1 MFPPKQVNCESSNYS
16 ANFFKYTI
24 FEITFDIITV
34 FIIFL
39 IFFMI
44 YGMYSSSV
52 FSMFLNEDVVDIKKP
67 DGICLLTFVVDEFSS
82 LVLHPST
89 FFH

>member
-1 MFPPKQVNCESSNYS
+1 
-16 ANFFKYTI
+16 
-24 FEITFDIITV
+24 
-34 FIIFL
+34 
-39 IFFMI
+39 MI

-82 LVLHPST
+82 LFLHPSI
-89 FFH
+89 FFR